1 MNSSS
6 QIQICLTGSPRVEL
20 YDHGRILLAQLREH
34 LEVCRTSLVDG
45 SSRLFS
51 PALDL
56 SLLLM
61 AGVVNVEASGA
72 FARSL
77 V

>member
-1 MNSSS
+1 M
-6 QIQICLTGSPRVEL
+6 EL
-20 YDHGRILLAQLREH
+20 HDHGRILLAQLREY
-34 LEVCRTSLVDG
+34 LEICRASLVDRPLG
-45 SSRLFS
+45 LTG
-51 PALDL
+51 PTLDL

-61 AGVVNVEASGA
+61 AGLVNAEASGA